1 MQTIQGPNP
10 PSLVA
15 TRAAA
20 LPAPLVPGA
29 LDAGFYA
36 APEGALN
43 KESTPTA
50 DELRA
55 LTVRIP
61 KIDPDDFVAELEQL
75 AADEPNEGASS
86 PDEGDK

>member
-10 PSLVA
+10 PSLLA

-36 APEGALN
+36 ALKVSLN

-50 DELRA
+50 VELRV

-61 KIDPDDFVAELEQL
+61 KIDPDDFVAKLAQL
-75 AADEPNEGASS
+75 AADKPDEGASS